1 MATLAECLQ
10 KLSTLA
16 DINTGLLKAIN
27 ESLITKNNYV
37 STEVDGIKYNIPS
50 FINLENKINILQE
63 NFENLIHSPENG
75 EAFFNING
83 NSRAI
88 VVRDYN
94 NAPASINLPLVENFS
109 TEANTIFKDF
119 LTPKPY
125 LNIGANTTGDITS
138 CVVKKIIPKS
148 QKLIDY
154 FKSELEDSAS
164 VSKSYIDIKQLVS
177 NYEENVDY
185 IEYDKISKQDI
196 RGGIGEGKYVIEKIL
211 EDIVDDN
218 LVNYITIKIKTDI
231 SGYDNRLTYIE
242 DGKNLPTFIKENDI
256 LTTWDNSA
264 KLRVVEVKSFDTVK
278 LKVEN
283 GEYLNLV
290 EHTNSGEPGDLS
302 KLRFFNDLQS
312 NNYFKIPLEE
322 DQYIFVTIAAYKET
336 MNVRSNWGDGLIIDT
351 YKLTY
356 SSIDGS
362 INFKNYYENNVKNI
376 GDVLYE
382 LTDLFSLDYASKLSN
397 EDLVSKVSYK
407 PVINENHLD
416 VVHINK
422 HLNDTATVK
431 SIKSLYKDKKS
442 NEAKLNEIQ
451 NKILD
456 VNNNLSSISYDD
468 TTGIRTVY
476 ESQLKEYTSQ
486 KNEIITA
493 ITKNIEAISN
503 AALNSEIPLESAKY
517 RVRGFHDLTGFDD
530 VIGVKVQY
538 RYKNTESTYG
548 GATTIGDK
556 FVFGDWVEVRPFFRD
571 KVYNNGKFDWE
582 DIKDSIDEP
591 SCNQIEI
598 PISQG
603 EIVEIRIKLIY
614 KYNYPLARVESAWSD
629 VVSVSFPEKFL
640 KDIQVTTIIEEN
652 NNDIETN
659 RFQNILHDSGVS
671 DHINDKLTDQDLT
684 FFHKPESISSG
695 FYTSERRII
704 PLKDKL
710 VDLDNMIK
718 LIQNTIDETSGQLD
732 VSIKIGNSKWNITE
746 GQYNEVTVAN
756 YSQFANMFPTTNIP
770 KVIGN
775 YILDKN
781 NVVTVNPKISLK
793 NNSNK
798 YIRLYSIFPGPRNML
813 LSNLINS
820 KYSKIGYVD
829 NAFGIYC
836 KIPDVSPDA
845 MPKKVEQGEYVL
857 VDNVTK
863 SYSKVVYN
871 GNNKYIEFTEKPG
884 SPQSGDYVQSNPNSN
899 IPYYYKVTTDNQSS
913 VGEKTAYTAR
923 WISSYKTTC
932 YVTNSKASDGSPY
945 NCYPVVFNGSS
956 NLYDSPVTVGGIEV
970 SKPGYSQYSC
980 WLRKQTAN
988 QFITFRMNNV
998 FDGEWYY
1005 SNPENSSEVP
1015 PKGHSGITYNG
1026 SIYGTK
1032 DIISSNSWKLA
1043 LNATNGE
1050 YKGAT
1055 LYPSLNNHN
1064 DLCLDDDNKYGY
1076 KLIAPGQEILIP
1088 LEFMYGKLND
1098 GDLTSISKTMSFDL
1112 RTSLYEDP
1120 KNYTFR
1126 ITANYHPSSQEI
1138 SGTSESEVFD
1148 GTDKIYNT
1156 TV

>member
-16 DINTGLLKAIN
+16 DINTELLKAIN

-50 FINLENKINILQE
+50 FINLENKINMLQE

-94 NAPASINLPLVENFS
+94 NAPASINIPLVENFS
-109 TEANTIFKDF
+109 TEDNTIFKDF

-125 LNIGANTTGDITS
+125 LKIMANTTGDITS

-148 QKLIDY
+148 QNLIDY
-154 FKSELEDSAS
+154 FKSELGDNKSA
-164 VSKSYIDIKQLVS
+164 SKSYIDIKQLVS

-196 RGGIGEGKYVIEKIL
+196 RGGIGEGKYVIEKII
-211 EDIVDDN
+211 EDVVDDN
-218 LVNYITIKIKTDI
+218 LVNYITIKIRTDKEN
-231 SGYDNRLTYIE
+231 YNNRLTYIK
-242 DGKNLPTFIKENDI
+242 DDQVIPTFIKQGDI

-264 KLRVVEVKSFDTVK
+264 KLSVVEVKSFDTVK

-290 EHTNSGEPGDLS
+290 EYTGNGNPDDLS

-322 DQYIFVTIAAYKET
+322 DQYIFVTIAPYKET
-336 MNVRSNWGDGLIIDT
+336 MNVRGNWGDGLIINT
-351 YKLTY
+351 YKLTNNY
-356 SSIDGS
+356 L
-362 INFKNYYENNVKNI
+362 NFKDYYENNVKNI

-382 LTDLFSLDYASKLSN
+382 LTDLFSLDYSSKLSN
-397 EDLVSKVSYK
+397 EDLMSKVSYK
-407 PVINENHLD
+407 PVINENYLD

-486 KNEIITA
+486 KNEIITV

-517 RVRGFHDLTGFDD
+517 RVRGFYDLADFDD

-571 KVYNNGKFDWE
+571 KVYNDGKFVWE
-582 DIKDSIDEP
+582 EVKDSTDEP

-614 KYNYPLARVESAWSD
+614 KYNYPLARVESDWSD

-640 KDIQVTTIIEEN
+640 KDVQVTTIIEEN

-718 LIQNTIDETSGQLD
+718 LIQNTIDETNGQLD

-781 NVVTVNPKISLK
+781 KVVTVNPKISLK

-798 YIRLYSIFPGPRNML
+798 YIRLYSVFPGPRNMVIEDL
-813 LSNLINS
+813 VNT
-820 KYSKIGYVD
+820 KYKKSDYDVVNDSD
-829 NAFGIYC
+829 NASGAIYY
-836 KIPDVSPDA
+836 KIPNVGINEGIINGVDVVSNNDG
-845 MPKKVEQGEYVL
+845 VVL
-857 VDNVTK
+857 
-863 SYSKVVYN
+863 
-871 GNNKYIEFTEKPG
+871 KP
-884 SPQSGDYVQSNPNSN
+884 
-899 IPYYYKVTTDNQSS
+899 
-913 VGEKTAYTAR
+913 
-923 WISSYKTTC
+923 
-932 YVTNSKASDGSPY
+932 
-945 NCYPVVFNGSS
+945 
-956 NLYDSPVTVGGIEV
+956 
-970 SKPGYSQYSC
+970 
-980 WLRKQTAN
+980 QTAN
-988 QFITFRMNNV
+988 QFLTFRLNNPY
-998 FDGEWYY
+998 DGSEYY
-1005 SNPENSSEVP
+1005 AGSSDIFTTKDKLSYNSSYVCF
-1015 PKGHSGITYNG
+1015 SDNNNT
-1026 SIYGTK
+1026 
-1032 DIISSNSWKLA
+1032 
-1043 LNATNGE
+1043 
-1050 YKGAT
+1050 GAT

-1088 LEFMYGKLND
+1088 LEFMYRNLDDTN
-1098 GDLTSISKTMSFDL
+1098 LSSISKTMSFDL
-1112 RTSLYEDP
+1112 RTSLYEDL

-1138 SGTSESEVFD
+1138 SGASNSEVFD

>member
-37 STEVDGIKYNIPS
+37 STEVNGIKYNIPS

-94 NAPASINLPLVENFS
+94 NAPASINLPLVGKFD
-109 TEANTIFKDF
+109 TESNTIFKDF

-148 QKLIDY
+148 QILIDY
-154 FKSELEDSAS
+154 FKSELGDNIS

-177 NYEENVDY
+177 NYEKDVDY

-242 DGKNLPTFIKENDI
+242 DGQNSPKFIKVNDI

-264 KLRVVEVKSFDTVK
+264 KLSVVEVKSFDTVK

-290 EHTNSGEPGDLS
+290 EYVGSGEPGDLS

-322 DQYIFVTIAAYKET
+322 DQYIFVTIAPYKET
-336 MNVRSNWGDGLIIDT
+336 MNVRGNWGDGLIIDT
-351 YKLTY
+351 YKLTNDTGNLY
-356 SSIDGS
+356 
-362 INFKNYYENNVKNI
+362 FKDYYENNVKNI

-382 LTDLFSLDYASKLSN
+382 LTDLFSLDYSSKLSN
-397 EDLVSKVSYK
+397 EDLTSKVLYK
-407 PVINENHLD
+407 PIINENHLD

-517 RVRGFHDLTGFDD
+517 RIRGFHDLTSFDD

-582 DIKDSIDEP
+582 DIKDSTDEP

-614 KYNYPLARVESAWSD
+614 KYNYPLARVESDWSD

-732 VSIKIGNSKWNITE
+732 ISIKIGNSKWNITK

-756 YSQFANMFPTTNIP
+756 YSQFANMFPTTNVP

-798 YIRLYSIFPGPRNML
+798 YIRLYSIFPGPRNTV
-813 LSNLINS
+813 LSGLS
-820 KYSKIGYVD
+820 STKYTKSDYVSG
-829 NAFGIYC
+829 NAYHIYY
-836 KIPDVSPDA
+836 KIPDFDI
-845 MPKKVEQGEYVL
+845 
-857 VDNVTK
+857 T
-863 SYSKVVYN
+863 
-871 GNNKYIEFTEKPG
+871 
-884 SPQSGDYVQSNPNSN
+884 NP
-899 IPYYYKVTTDNQSS
+899 TTN
-913 VGEKTAYTAR
+913 
-923 WISSYKTTC
+923 
-932 YVTNSKASDGSPY
+932 SDGSTQS
-945 NCYPVVFNGSS
+945 GTIGG
-956 NLYDSPVTVGGIEV
+956 VTVSKV
-970 SKPGYSQYSC
+970 SYSSYRFWTKP
-980 WLRKQTAN
+980 QTAN
-988 QFITFRMNNV
+988 QFLTFRMKNA
-998 FDGEWYY
+998 FDGTCYY
-1005 SNPENSSEVP
+1005 ANPDPNAVVGENDPSKKPSDTFDVFTTND
-1015 PKGHSGITYNG
+1015 K
-1026 SIYGTK
+1026 
-1032 DIISSNSWKLA
+1032 ISSNPWHLA
-1043 LNATNGE
+1043 LKDANGV

-1098 GDLTSISKTMSFDL
+1098 SDLTSISKTMSFDL

-1138 SGTSESEVFD
+1138 SGASNSEAFD
-1148 GTDKIYNT
+1148 GTDQIYNT